1 MYKGDHLVKARSSG
15 DGARDL
21 GDVLGGK
28 EDKRVFV
35 LTSVGPGTSSWR
47 RASSW
52 RRGERTGRGVTG
64 LRGCDGIRGGD
75 WGRPGSL
82 TRGANGPGTRDER
95 DDLVRS
101 LGERTGRKQGM
112 SGMTWFAH

>member
-1 MYKGDHLVKARSSG
+1 VKARSSG

-28 EDKRVFV
+28 EDKGVFV

-47 RASSW
+47 RS
-52 RRGERTGRGVTG
+52 EKTGRGVTG
-64 LRGCDGIRGGD
+64 LRGCDGIRGG
-75 WGRPGSL
+75 G
-82 TRGANGPGTRDER
+82 
-95 DDLVRS
+95 LVRS
-101 LGERTGRKQGM
+101 LGERTGRRQGM

>member
-1 MYKGDHLVKARSSG
+1 VKARSSG

-28 EDKRVFV
+28 EDKGVFE

-47 RASSW
+47 RS
-52 RRGERTGRGVTG
+52 ERTGRGVTE
-64 LRGCDGIRGGD
+64 LRGCDGIRGG

-82 TRGANGPGTRDER
+82 TRGANGPETRNER

>member
-1 MYKGDHLVKARSSG
+1 VKAKSSG
-15 DGARDL
+15 DGVRDL

-28 EDKRVFV
+28 GDKGVFV

-47 RASSW
+47 RS
-52 RRGERTGRGVTG
+52 ERAGRGVTG
-64 LRGCDGIRGGD
+64 LRGWD

-82 TRGANGPGTRDER
+82 TRGANGPATRDER

-101 LGERTGRKQGM
+101 LGERTGWKQGM
-112 SGMTWFAH
+112 SGITWFAH